1 VATPRRRCSKWGD
14 STSRSEEIQT
24 SAITVRA
31 SPASSALSAV
41 LVMLMALFTVV
52 VLTTVWL
59 VLG

>member
-1 VATPRRRCSKWGD
+1 MPTGAEDLRGAPGP
-14 STSRSEEIQT
+14 
-24 SAITVRA
+24 AVRA